1 MGWSKPGRHFS
12 AVPAVN
18 DVRAPASQEG
28 KAPLMIFLRCA
39 LLVLLLAAM
48 SATDARACTCAA
60 FASPQEHIDNTDLI
74 FEGRALSTQTR
85 RGGDV
90 LAGEETAFQVERV
103 WKGDVTGRVAVIH
116 PETVCC
122 ICGVAFTPGTTY
134 KIFAD
139 MDGAGRFRTSLCNI
153 MPLEAFEWEEYVEV
167 LGERLARKN

>member
-1 MGWSKPGRHFS
+1 MTR
-12 AVPAVN
+12 
-18 DVRAPASQEG
+18 
-28 KAPLMIFLRCA
+28 LRVT

-48 SATDARACTCAA
+48 GATKALACSCAM
-60 FASPQEHIDNTDLI
+60 FANPQQHIDNTDLI

-85 RGGDV
+85 RGGDI
-90 LAGEETAFQVERV
+90 LAGEETVFQVERA

-116 PETVCC
+116 PENVCC

-153 MPLEAFEWEEYVEV
+153 MPLEVFAWEKYVEV
-167 LGERLARKN
+167 LAGH